1 MNCFKVNIIKF
12 FAGIKSTLNGSES
25 LTLIRLCCCSN
36 WNSLFKLNLI
46 HVVPSFFF
54 LLLVLFLQKIIMQ
67 INIHFAMLW
76 TFALVFYLKT
86 SSSVEIISL
95 SYNNS
100 VFSPL
105 NVSFEILKHFFFFF
119 FFVFAFRLFKTP
131 FIIILLLNLLL
142 NQMTNL
148 FLENFEMFWLGE
160 IFSFYMYFFLNSFLI
175 TTHFIS

>member
-1 MNCFKVNIIKF
+1 
-12 FAGIKSTLNGSES
+12 
-25 LTLIRLCCCSN
+25 
-36 WNSLFKLNLI
+36 
-46 HVVPSFFF
+46 
-54 LLLVLFLQKIIMQ
+54 MQ
-67 INIHFAMLW
+67 INIHFTMLW

-86 SSSVEIISL
+86 SSPSQIISL
-95 SYNNS
+95 NYNNS

-148 FLENFEMFWLGE
+148 FLENFEMF
-160 IFSFYMYFFLNSFLI
+160 
-175 TTHFIS
+175 